1 MISVHI
7 DLQNVLV
14 PATVTERIAMSYNY
28 QDYLL
33 TPEEFA
39 DLVVATMH
47 DQNLFDRSGKYHPE
61 DIEAAFSQISYTIA
75 KSISHLSIRNNARD
89 RNMIVGSENGM
100 DCQ

>member
-1 MISVHI
+1 MKGSI
-7 DLQNVLV
+7 
-14 PATVTERIAMSYNY
+14 MSYNY
-28 QDYLL
+28 HDYLV

-39 DLVVATMH
+39 DLVVSTMH